1 MTSKQRAYLRGLANS
16 LEAIVHVGKGGMADT
31 IVKQA
36 DDALTARELIKGKV
50 LETAP
55 ETAREAAEALA
66 AATDSQVVQVI
77 GTKFVLYRETH
88 SRQSYRYA
96 HVCAAA

>member
-1 MTSKQRAYLRGLANS
+1 MTSKQRAYLRSLANP
-16 LEAIVHVGKGGMADT
+16 LQPIVHVGKGGMVDT

-36 DDALTARELIKGKV
+36 DDALTARELVKGKV

-66 AATDSQVVQVI
+66 LAVNAQVVQVI
-77 GTKFVLYRETH
+77 GRVFVLYRPHPEEPKIVLP
-88 SRQSYRYA
+88 RAR
-96 HVCAAA
+96 